1 MPFTTKTTA
10 PTRARIA
17 ARIISWIGRRQ
28 SELSNRIHAA
38 GEAEARQNGWTV
50 TKSTGR
56 LGFGVRSYRDPRFD
70 ARCRQLTAGSARPGG
85 RDRDVGHERT
95 GVKR

>member
-10 PTRARIA
+10 PTRAGIA
-17 ARIISWIGRRQ
+17 ARMISWIGRRQ
-28 SELSNRIHAA
+28 SDLSGRIHTA
-38 GEAEARQNGWTV
+38 GEEEARRNGWTV

-56 LGFGVRSYRDPRFD
+56 LGFGGRSYRDPRFD
-70 ARCRQLTAGSARPGG
+70 GRRRQLTAGPAQVHG
-85 RDRDVGHERT
+85 RDRDVGHKRA